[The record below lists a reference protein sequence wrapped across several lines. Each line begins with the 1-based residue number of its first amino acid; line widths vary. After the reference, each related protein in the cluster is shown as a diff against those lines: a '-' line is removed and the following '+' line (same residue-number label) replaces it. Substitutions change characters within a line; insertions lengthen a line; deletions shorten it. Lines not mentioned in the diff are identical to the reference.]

1 MLGGPATIREVFT
14 AARLAR
20 LSDEL
25 RASSK
30 SSELGTDAAL
40 PRENRR
46 ARGAY
51 FTPLPLV
58 EFVVAEALRA
68 RFERSAV
75 EWRNDGSPRLRVLDP
90 AAGDGRFLRAA
101 VRGLARRAAERGHDR
116 LGVEAAIARQ
126 CAVGIER
133 DADFAEAARQSLG
146 ASATVHCAEALLA
159 PPTQLARADVVV
171 GNPPYQRSVNLSRTD
186 RDLWQ
191 ALRGRYSA
199 TSHGEW
205 DLYAAFLEQ
214 ALEWTRPGGE
224 VGLVVPSRWLTAAFA
239 SRLRAKLAGAAAV
252 RAIVDFGADQIF
264 SGATTYAS
272 VVFLSREPTREVSVA
287 RLSEAGWSCGKVR
300 VASLGAAPWK
310 LAVGKRRALLEALS
324 AGGPALGS
332 VARIAK
338 GAGTNAD
345 PVYVFDEVRNARRRD
360 LEVYSR
366 ALGDW
371 VRLER
376 ALLRPCLRGR
386 DVRAFGRV
394 GDKPLCLV
402 PYTQDGRLL
411 PPSELQRQWPAC
423 AAYFDRCRAP
433 LEARERG
440 RFRGDTFYRFGRPQN
455 LAYLGE
461 RSAKVVVPDVA
472 RSGRAMLDTRAA
484 FALDSTYAIRMLP
497 DAGDWSLAL
506 VLAVLNSPIVS
517 IWLRENGIPLRG
529 NYVRMKTAY
538 LQSLPLPPPSR
549 HSRELEGLI
558 GGAGG
563 DSRADLS
570 AASFERVSE
579 VVRRAYGV
587 DPETWGAGA

>member
-14 AARLAR
+14 AARLGR
-20 LSDEL
+20 LGDEL
-25 RASSK
+25 RAATKASG
-30 SSELGTDAAL
+30 LGTDAAL

-68 RFERSAV
+68 RFERTSV
-75 EWRNDGSPRLRVLDP
+75 DWRRDGSPRLRVLDP
-90 AAGDGRFLRAA
+90 AAGDGRFLGAA
-101 VRGLARRAAERGHDR
+101 VHVLARRAAERGHDR
-116 LGVEAAIARQ
+116 AAARAAIARQ
-126 CAVGIER
+126 CVVGIER
-133 DADFAEAARQSLG
+133 NADFAAAARDTLG
-146 ASATVHCAEALLA
+146 VGATIHCAEALLD
-159 PPTQLARADVVV
+159 PPAVLARADVVV

-186 RDLWQ
+186 RQLWK
-191 ALRGRYSA
+191 ALRGRYAA

-252 RAIVDFGADQIF
+252 RAIVDFGAEQIF

-272 VVFLSREPTREVSVA
+272 VVFLSREPSREVSVA

-300 VASLGAAPWK
+300 VDSLGAAPWQ
-310 LAVGKRRALLEALS
+310 LAVGKRRALLDELS
-324 AGGPALGS
+324 SGGPALGE

-345 PVYVFDEVRNARRRD
+345 PVYVFDEVRDAARD
-360 LEVYSR
+360 GAEVYSR
-366 ALGDW
+366 ALGEW

-376 ALLRPCLRGR
+376 GLLRPCLRGR
-386 DVRAFGRV
+386 DVRAFGSV
-394 GDKPLCLV
+394 GDQPLCLV
-402 PYTQDGRLL
+402 PYARDGRLL
-411 PPSELQRQWPAC
+411 PPAELERRWPAC
-423 AAYFDRCRAP
+423 AAYFERCRAP

-455 LAYLGE
+455 LAYLGD

-472 RSGRAMLDTRAA
+472 RFGRALLDTSAA
-484 FALDSTYAIRMLP
+484 FALDSTYAIRMLS

-538 LQSLPLPPPSR
+538 LASLPLPPPSR
-549 HSRELEGLI
+549 HSREIEELL

-563 DSRADLS
+563 GS
-570 AASFERVSE
+570 APGVSTEAAARVSE
-579 VVRRAYGV
+579 AVRRAYGV
-587 DPETWGAGA
+587 DPETWRAG